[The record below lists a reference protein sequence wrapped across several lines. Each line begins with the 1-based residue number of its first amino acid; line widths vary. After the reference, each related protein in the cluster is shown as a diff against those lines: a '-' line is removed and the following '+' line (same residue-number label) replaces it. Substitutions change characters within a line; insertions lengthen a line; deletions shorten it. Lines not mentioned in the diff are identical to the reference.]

1 MTNGGETEAAPPDHS
16 WHWLTEERLELLT
29 AVGLGIAAIL
39 TAFTVYLVK
48 VADDHAEVA
57 FNVALTRVTQES
69 RAALDASE
77 AFSADEMF
85 FLEYETTRVN
95 PHSEAGAHALLM
107 DVARPALRK
116 QIRWWEEQRGTPGA
130 SYTPF
135 TGANPYF
142 VDHNADEVEELGKEA
157 KHEFHKAEEYHAEA
171 RQLILA
177 GIILA
182 TALFLYGVA
191 GVSRKRRIRV
201 ILTALGYI
209 GIIGSLIAVI
219 VGSATA

>member
-1 MTNGGETEAAPPDHS
+1 VEATGGTNGEPHR

-57 FNVALTRVTQES
+57 FNVALTRVTEES
-69 RAALDASE
+69 STALDAAE
-77 AFSADEMF
+77 AHAADEMF
-85 FLEYETTRVN
+85 FLQYETTRVN
-95 PHSEAGAHALLM
+95 PNSEAGAHALLE
-107 DVARPALRK
+107 DVARPTLRK
-116 QIRWWEEQRGTPGA
+116 QIRWWEDQRGTPGA
-130 SYTPF
+130 AYDPF
-135 TGANPYF
+135 TPQDPYF
-142 VDHNADEVEELGKEA
+142 VDHNAEEVEKLASEA

-171 RQLILA
+171 RRLILA

-201 ILTALGYI
+201 ILTGLGYA
-209 GIIGSLIAVI
+209 GVVASLIAVI
-219 VGSATA
+219 AA